1 MSLTSSMNVARS
13 NLSLLS
19 ERTTVVSRNITNAN
33 DPYASRKQS
42 ITITNEVGFGSKLAT
57 IIRASDKA
65 LFENVLN
72 SNSSA
77 ERHKALVEGLDRLDQ
92 TINDPELNGS
102 PGALIGRLADQVQQF
117 SAAPNDPIRG
127 QAAVAAAVDLANAL
141 NSATEVVQDARSQ
154 ADAQIAD
161 AVENLNS
168 LLSKFEQVN
177 RSVVQGN
184 LVGADITDA
193 LDTRDKLLSDI
204 SKEIGIRTIE
214 RQNGDLA
221 IYTDSGVTL
230 FETAPRTVSFSETLL
245 YDAGTTGNAVFVDGV
260 AVTGN
265 NSILPINS
273 GRIRGLTEFR
283 DDYAVTYQ
291 NQLDEIARGLI
302 ESFAESDQSGG
313 GGPDQTGLFVYSGS
327 PALPAAGTLVPGIA
341 REIAVNAAVDPVQ
354 GGDPTLLR
362 DGGINGA
369 AYVYNSSGASGFT
382 DRLLELNQNLY
393 SARAFDPAAQAGANT
408 TLVNFSS
415 NSVGWLGHSRQTA
428 AAEYEFRSVVQERA
442 ADALSKETGV
452 NLDYEM
458 TLMLELERSYQATS
472 RLIATID
479 NMYAALLLAAG

>member
-1 MSLTSSMNVARS
+1 MSLTTSMDVARA
-13 NLSLLS
+13 NLSVLS
-19 ERTTVVSRNITNAN
+19 ERTAVISRNITNAN
-33 DPYASRKQS
+33 NPYASRKQS
-42 ITITNEVGFGSKLAT
+42 NTVTNEVGFGSRLAT
-57 IIRASDKA
+57 VTRASDKA
-65 LFENVLN
+65 LFESVLN
-72 SNSSA
+72 SNASA
-77 ERHKALVEGLDRLDQ
+77 ERYKAIVNGLDRLDQ
-92 TINDPELNGS
+92 TVNDPELNSS
-102 PGALIGRLADQVQQF
+102 PGALIGRLADQLQQF

-127 QAAVAAAVDLANAL
+127 QAAVAAATDLVNAL
-141 NSATEVVQDARSQ
+141 TSATDVVQDARSQ

-161 AVENLNS
+161 AVDNLNS

-177 RSVVQGN
+177 RSVIQGN
-184 LVGADITDA
+184 LVGADVTDA
-193 LDTRDKLLSDI
+193 LDSRDELLSDI

-230 FETAPRTVSFSETLL
+230 FETAPRTVSFSGTLT
-245 YDAGTTGNAVFVDGV
+245 YGASTTGNAVSVDGV

-265 NSILPINS
+265 NSILPIGS
-273 GRIRGLTEFR
+273 GRIRGLAEFR

-327 PALPAAGTLVPGIA
+327 PAVPGAGTLVPGIA
-341 REIAVNAAVDPVQ
+341 REISVNAAVDPTQ

-369 AYVYNSSGASGFT
+369 AYVYNLSGAAGFN
-382 DRLLELNQNLY
+382 DRLLELNENLY
-393 SARAFDPAAQAGANT
+393 SARAFDVGAQAGTNT
-408 TLVNFSS
+408 TIVNFSS

-428 AAEYEFRSVVQERA
+428 AAEYEFRSVLQERA
-442 ADALSKETGV
+442 AESLSKETGV
-452 NLDYEM
+452 NLDHEM
-458 TLMLELERSYQATS
+458 TLMLELERSYQATA